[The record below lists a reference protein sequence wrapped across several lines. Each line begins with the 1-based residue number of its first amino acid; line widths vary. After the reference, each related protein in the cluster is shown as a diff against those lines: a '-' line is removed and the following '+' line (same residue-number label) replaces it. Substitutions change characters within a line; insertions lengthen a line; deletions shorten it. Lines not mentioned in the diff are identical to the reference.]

1 MGSQVAIVVMLAGIV
16 VLAAGACIE
25 TVPQQA
31 DSQPAAT
38 AASGLVSPPATTLRL
53 IPTPSSPAQASAS
66 QPEETYS
73 VPASSPAET
82 QPGSTNS
89 IPAPALNANLTEMPE
104 PMASVATSEPSPNP
118 TDTPRPAKAPEASR
132 TPSQALAP
140 TDGTKPAEAA
150 TATPGL
156 VRGPTASSPPAREK
170 AIMTSAKPVP
180 TPVQSV
186 ALLGNEVDDLAFAF
200 TLPSAAGIDVSL
212 DSFLGEKDV
221 VLVFYRAFW

>member
-38 AASGLVSPPATTLRL
+38 AASGHVSSPATTLRL
-53 IPTPSSPAQASAS
+53 IPTPSSPAQATAS

-89 IPAPALNANLTEMPE
+89 IPAPALFANLTEIPE
-104 PMASVATSEPSPNP
+104 PISVATSEPSPNP